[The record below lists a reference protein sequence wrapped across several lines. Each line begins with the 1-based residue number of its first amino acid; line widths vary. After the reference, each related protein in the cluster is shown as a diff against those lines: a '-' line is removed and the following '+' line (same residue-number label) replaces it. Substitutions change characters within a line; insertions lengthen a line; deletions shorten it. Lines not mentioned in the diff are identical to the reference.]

1 MDKYVRI
8 CPNCGHEIEYKS
20 YSAWHSANK
29 KSSEC
34 RSCAYRKSATRVADL
49 SVLLEDT
56 YESYYWMGFLLA
68 DGSFSDSRLKLT
80 LKKSDKEQVHRFGE
94 YIKYTGSYG
103 VSNTSESVSCKD
115 SLIVPK
121 IMNKFN
127 ILPAKTYNPPTGLE
141 FINEDLLLCLIAG
154 FIDGDGNIQ
163 RHSKR
168 DDFFLRI
175 KLHSSWIGVLNTF
188 SMVICKGSKAK
199 INSSGYAEL
208 VISNTKILQ
217 ALKERVATYN
227 LPLLKRKWNIIDIR
241 FVSKYTTAEDLRNRV
256 IELLNKGTRNKDI
269 ASICNTS
276 PANVTRIKKAY
287 ETRNKI

>member
-8 CPNCGHEIEYKS
+8 CPNCRHEIEYKS
-20 YSAWHSANK
+20 YSANK

-68 DGSFSDSRLKLT
+68 DRLKLT

-94 YIKYTGSYG
+94 YVKYTGSYG
-103 VSNTSESVSCKD
+103 TSNTSESVSCKD

-127 ILPAKTYNPPTGLE
+127 ILSAKTYNPPTGLE

-163 RHSKR
+163 KHSKR

-188 SMVICKGSKAK
+188 SMVICNDSKAK

-227 LPLLKRKWNIIDIR
+227 LPLLKRKWDIIDIR

-256 IELLNKGTRNKDI
+256 
-269 ASICNTS
+269 A
-276 PANVTRIKKAY
+276 
-287 ETRNKI
+287 